1 MLVFEGV
8 RGKPME
14 PEKEGFIHFIGF
26 VVLMLLMVMVTY
38 KDLLR

>member
-1 MLVFEGV
+1 
-8 RGKPME
+8 ME